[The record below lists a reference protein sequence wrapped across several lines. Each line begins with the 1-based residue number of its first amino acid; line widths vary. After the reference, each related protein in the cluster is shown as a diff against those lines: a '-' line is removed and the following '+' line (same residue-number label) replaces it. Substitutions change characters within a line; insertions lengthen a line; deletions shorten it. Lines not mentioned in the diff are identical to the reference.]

1 LRPRDK
7 SPAISRIGRISLLQ
21 ITYIL
26 IGLRRIERQLRL
38 FRFEALVHR
47 RQAFELFETGARVK
61 RHSFNRHSPDSRRPA
76 ARITLLTVSGNG
88 KSPSS
93 RAKGDRS
100 RRLTAARR

>member
-47 RQAFELFETGARVK
+47 RQAFELSAFGSSDTRSTDIGQIPGV
-61 RHSFNRHSPDSRRPA
+61 SQPGSRF
-76 ARITLLTVSGNG
+76 
-88 KSPSS
+88 
-93 RAKGDRS
+93 
-100 RRLTAARR
+100 